1 MATKEGYSTFG
12 PRERVEMRFGR
23 LVNAPGL
30 TPDCLTDFGDLMC
43 LATDLHVL
51 DTVSTYRLCWS
62 IECTFSSMKSRGFD
76 LERIGMTRKKRLER
90 LLGLVT
96 LVWMWSLRVGVDGA
110 RQRPIRVKSHGRKEL
125 SGMTAGWERLAHALR
140 SGTSQRSRFTELRK
154 SLFPAPD
161 AV

>member
-23 LVNAPGL
+23 LVNASGL

-51 DTVSTYRLCWS
+51 NTVSTYRLCWS

-90 LLGLVT
+90 LLDLVT

-110 RQRPIRVKSHGRKEL
+110 PHPGQVSWPQGAQCHDRWLGTLSPCPPMGDVSTKSVHG
-125 SGMTAGWERLAHALR
+125 A
-140 SGTSQRSRFTELRK
+140 SQIAFSC
-154 SLFPAPD
+154 S
-161 AV
+161 